1 MRLGDLLGSAVV
13 DADGRRV
20 GTVRDVRIR
29 PVSGDMSVTGIVIGD
44 GPLAG
49 MAHSWGYAERRACGP
64 WPFEALMRRARITSA
79 FVRAADIA
87 RWDVGRVALRAGARP
102 VSSGEGASP

>member
-1 MRLGDLLGSAVV
+1 MRLSDLLGSAVV

-20 GTVRDVRIR
+20 GTVRDVRLR
-29 PVSGDMSVTGIVIGD
+29 LASGDMSITGIVIGD

-49 MAHSWGYAERRACGP
+49 MAHSWGYAECRACGP
-64 WPFEALMRRARITSA
+64 WPFEALTRRARIASA

-87 RWDVGRVALRAGARP
+87 RWEPGQVALRAGARP
-102 VSSGEGASP
+102 VSSGEGTSP